1 MQRGLWQVAST
12 LPQAISLRRDNNTMI
27 TIDAGGFFLV
37 EPSEIYAEQ
46 IREYRQD
53 FLDANGSMDGC
64 GPLRKCEDPITY
76 ISECKKYTRS
86 ETLPKEEVIATQFFY
101 IRKSDD
107 RLVGMI
113 QVRHYFNDYLSQ
125 YGGHIGYSIKP
136 SERRKGYAT
145 SMLNAVLPYC
155 REIGLD
161 KILITCIDS
170 NIGSE
175 KTILNNGGIYES
187 TVYEPG
193 KNCSLKRFW
202 ITL

>member
-1 MQRGLWQVAST
+1 
-12 LPQAISLRRDNNTMI
+12 MI
-27 TIDAGGFFLV
+27 KIDAGEFCLI

-46 IREYRQD
+46 ICEYRRD
-53 FLDANGSMDGC
+53 FLDTDCSMDGC
-64 GPLRKCEDPITY
+64 GPLRKCKDPITY
-76 ISECKKYTRS
+76 ISECKKYTAP
-86 ETLPKEEVIATQFFY
+86 ETLPKGLVVATQFFY
-101 IRKSDD
+101 IRKADN

-113 QVRHYFNDYLSQ
+113 QVRHYFNDYLSKF
-125 YGGHIGYSIKP
+125 GGHIGYSVKP

-145 SMLNAVLPYC
+145 SMLRAILPYC

-161 KILITCIDS
+161 KILITCIDG

-187 TVYEPG
+187 TVYEPCE
-193 KNCSLKRFW
+193 KCSLKRFW

>member
-1 MQRGLWQVAST
+1 
-12 LPQAISLRRDNNTMI
+12 MI
-27 TIDAGGFFLV
+27 KIDAGDFCLT

-53 FLDANGSMDGC
+53 FLDTDCSMDGC
-64 GPLRKCEDPITY
+64 GPIRKFEDPITY
-76 ISECKKYTRS
+76 ISECKKYTAP
-86 ETLPKEEVIATQFFY
+86 ETLPKGAVIATQFFY
-101 IRKSDD
+101 IRKADN

-113 QVRHYFNDYLSQ
+113 QVRHYFNDYLAA
-125 YGGHIGYSIKP
+125 YAGHIGYSIRP

-145 SMLNAVLPYC
+145 SMLNAVLSYC

-161 KILITCIDS
+161 KILISCIDG

-175 KTILNNGGIYES
+175 KTILNNGGVYES
-187 TVYEPG
+187 TVYESG
-193 KNCSLKRFW
+193 INRSLKRFW